1 MMVIMKHL
9 KESNMGYGE
18 HFIRAMSMSIALFVH
33 AFIPSLFET
42 YASDKINDRM
52 K

>member
-1 MMVIMKHL
+1 MKHL

-42 YASDKINDRM
+42 YASDKM
-52 K
+52 KS